1 MRTRTKTTIDTTSQE
16 THGDVVLTHSTDC
29 SWRGELEVMGFEN
42 EVDVV
47 SEADSFSVGQ
57 REQVVVVQHGVERL
71 DPLRVNVAVA
81 Y

>member
-1 MRTRTKTTIDTTSQE
+1 M
-16 THGDVVLTHSTDC
+16 G
-29 SWRGELEVMGFEN
+29 LED

-47 SEADSFSVGQ
+47 SEADPFAVGQ
-57 REQVVVVQHGVERL
+57 REEVVVVQHRVEGL